1 MPPSPWVAAYRFVR
15 THKTKMSTSV
25 CQNHHAHPIGNGKR
39 PRAALQ
45 THRTMNTHSGIRWEG
60 CRRTFRDETKTPKK
74 KKTPIWGSPK
84 QQPNS
89 KQNNVRGADW
99 IEPPFP
105 FPFFRT
111 ERMGDKQ
118 LGRQATNASADRTP
132 PAPSTTAQKE
142 KPRARG
148 RPGRTADVRE
158 QRYFSHVKK
167 VRRSVTVTVTVTVT
181 VSTDPFPPSYPIPYF
196 FPLCFLT
203 YKPA

>member
-1 MPPSPWVAAYRFVR
+1 M
-15 THKTKMSTSV
+15 
-25 CQNHHAHPIGNGKR
+25 
-39 PRAALQ
+39 Q
-45 THRTMNTHSGIRWEG
+45 THIPR
-60 CRRTFRDETKTPKK
+60 RDENPGKKQHPSGGVPNNNQTASKT
-74 KKTPIWGSPK
+74 T
-84 QQPNS
+84 
-89 KQNNVRGADW
+89 RGGQ
-99 IEPPFP
+99 IGLNPHFP

-158 QRYFSHVKK
+158 QTYFSHVKK
-167 VRRSVTVTVTVTVT
+167 VRRSVTVTVTVPVTVP

-196 FPLCFLT
+196 YPLCFLT
-203 YKPA
+203 SLRRRRPGSARPGGPTDSPCRGASRRWSPPSTPARGAGRTRSRRS